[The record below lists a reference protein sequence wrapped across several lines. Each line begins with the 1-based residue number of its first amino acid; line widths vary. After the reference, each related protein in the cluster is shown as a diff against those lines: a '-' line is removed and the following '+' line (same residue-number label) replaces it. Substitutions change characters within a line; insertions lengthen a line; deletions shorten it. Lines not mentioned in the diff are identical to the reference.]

1 MMEQR
6 QSLDIY
12 LPESIRAH
20 LEQTYYAR
28 VNAQATLEHVLQDAD
43 FRRDPPRHVALYTDH
58 GVVHVRD
65 VATQILQ
72 VLDTINGVLIP
83 ARVPT
88 QLELMKGYGVM
99 VAYLHDIGMADFSH
113 FGRAMHPEYAAQA
126 AFEPAFD
133 AIVGTLWEENWSNIA
148 WRLLNLAR
156 TGALEQPPE
165 LVLREMLAMSNGHSK
180 SKVPAAVLNDSG
192 LLRRVMLRTISTE
205 LSVLYQRTQAE
216 KAARLRGTTQQG
228 AGQIGLPYSALIHAE
243 ARPEDL
249 ADSASI
255 TEQAERRATVLRRFY
270 ADVERDAFGWLV
282 SEHAAVRALV
292 QDVVDTLRALRCADA
307 LRQRGTVMK
316 TSGNYE
322 VFVDRIT
329 AYPIYALRKGN
340 GQLLLLT
347 LPNPIS
353 GGEANIAGSEL
364 ARDGSLRISFHR
376 GAFANHEIVERSV
389 RDVADVIHDIKRDV
403 HESFARR
410 AQPGGERDAD
420 LKRADTLL
428 ILLEEVD
435 DNLEYATLV
444 RDRLQHLA
452 PELRGRVR
460 TVPSLQQAPA
470 VERARYLEADELDW
484 DDTARQDLLRRMAG
498 AGHKTAPIDPV
509 AAFDGV
515 RRLTLRAGETLIE
528 AGAPAG
534 FVYVPLGEGLTI
546 IPLGGYQS
554 FAVAPWMPV
563 GNTGVIRGAVR
574 NATVVTGRDITLL
587 MIPKEVYLRRWH
599 YPYTAAEL
607 LQRVARPTEEM
618 DDPPSSI

>member
-6 QSLDIY
+6 HSLDLY
-12 LPESIRAH
+12 LPESIRVH
-20 LEQTYYAR
+20 LERAFYAR
-28 VNAQATLEHVLQDAD
+28 VNAQATLEQVLQDAD

-83 ARVPT
+83 ARLPT
-88 QLELMKGYGVM
+88 QLALMKGYGVM

-126 AFEPAFD
+126 VFEPAFD

-180 SKVPAAVLNDSG
+180 SKVPAAVLNDPG
-192 LLRRVMLRTISTE
+192 LLRRVMLRTIGTE
-205 LSVLYQRTQAE
+205 LSVLYQRTQAA
-216 KAARLRGTTQQG
+216 KARRLLGAAHQ
-228 AGQIGLPYSALIHAE
+228 AGQIGSPHSALIHAE
-243 ARPEDL
+243 ARPEDV
-249 ADSASI
+249 ADSMSI

-270 ADVERDAFGWLV
+270 ADIERDAFGWLV
-282 SEHAAVRALV
+282 SEQAAVRALV

-364 ARDGSLRISFHR
+364 GRDGSLRISFHR
-376 GAFANHEIVERSV
+376 GAFADREIVERSV

-403 HESFARR
+403 HESFARP
-410 AQPGGERDAD
+410 AQSGGERDAG
-420 LKRADTLL
+420 LKRADALL

-444 RDRLQHLA
+444 CDRLQHLA

-470 VERARYLEADELDW
+470 IERTRYLEADELGW

-574 NATVVTGRDITLL
+574 NAKVVTGRDITLL

-599 YPYTAAEL
+599 YPYTAEEL
-607 LQRVARPTEEM
+607 LHRVGSAAAET
-618 DDPPSSI
+618 DGPPGST